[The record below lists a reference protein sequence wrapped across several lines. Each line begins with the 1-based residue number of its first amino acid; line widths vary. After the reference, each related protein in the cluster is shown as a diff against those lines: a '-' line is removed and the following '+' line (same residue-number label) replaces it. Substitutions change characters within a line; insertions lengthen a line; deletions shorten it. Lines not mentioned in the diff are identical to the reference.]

1 MKAKEI
7 QDLLDFIDKS
17 GLEEVNIETE
27 SFKLTTKRTPGV
39 ASVVQQMMPQQV
51 IAQPQQVAQQPVVAQ
66 APAAVASTPAAA
78 TPATAPASDKLFTV
92 KSPMIGTFYLS
103 SSPETPPFVSVG
115 DSISKGQTIC
125 IIEAMKLFNEIES
138 EVSGRVVKVLVGN
151 ATPVEFDQPL
161 FQIELN

>member
-27 SFKLTTKRTPGV
+27 NFKLTTKRTPGV
-39 ASVVQQMMPQQV
+39 SPVQMVSAPQQV
-51 IAQPQQVAQQPVVAQ
+51 LAQPVQHQ
-66 APAAVASTPAAA
+66 APAALPTAVA
-78 TPATAPASDKLFTV
+78 TPLAAVVAEPVSDKLFTF
-92 KSPMIGTFYLS
+92 KSPMIGTFYNS
-103 SSPETPPFVSVG
+103 SSPENPPFASVG
-115 DSISKGQTIC
+115 DSVSKGQTLC

-138 EVSGRVVKVLVGN
+138 EVSGRIVKVLVGN

-161 FQIELN
+161 FVIELN

>member
-27 SFKLTTKRTPGV
+27 NFKLTTKRTPGV
-39 ASVVQQMMPQQV
+39 SPVQMVSAPQQV
-51 IAQPQQVAQQPVVAQ
+51 LAQPVAQALPQ
-66 APAAVASTPAAA
+66 APAAPTAVSAPVAA
-78 TPATAPASDKLFTV
+78 TEPVSDKLYTF
-92 KSPMIGTFYLS
+92 KSPMIGTFYNS
-103 SSPETPPFVSVG
+103 SSPENPPFANIG
-115 DSISKGQTIC
+115 DVVSKGQTLC

-138 EVSGRVVKVLVGN
+138 EVSGRIVKVLVGN

-161 FQIELN
+161 FEIELN

>member
-27 SFKLTTKRTPGV
+27 NFKLATKRTPGL
-39 ASVVQQMMPQQV
+39 SPVQMVSAPQQV
-51 IAQPQQVAQQPVVAQ
+51 LAQQVSAPIQQ
-66 APAAVASTPAAA
+66 APIQSTAPVATPVAVAE
-78 TPATAPASDKLFTV
+78 PASDKLYTF
-92 KSPMIGTFYLS
+92 KSPMIGTFYNS
-103 SSPETPPFVSVG
+103 SSPENPPFASIG
-115 DSISKGQTIC
+115 DNVSKGQTLC

-138 EVSGRVVKVLVGN
+138 EVSGRIVKVLVGN

-161 FQIELN
+161 FVIELN

>member
-27 SFKLTTKRTPGV
+27 NFKLATKRTPGL
-39 ASVVQQMMPQQV
+39 SPVQMVSAPQQV
-51 IAQPQQVAQQPVVAQ
+51 LAQQVSAPIQQAPQQT
-66 APAAVASTPAAA
+66 SAAA
-78 TPATAPASDKLFTV
+78 IAAPVAATVSEPVSDKLYTF
-92 KSPMIGTFYLS
+92 KSPMIGTFYNS
-103 SSPETPPFVSVG
+103 SSPENPPFASIG
-115 DSISKGQTIC
+115 DSVSKGQTLC

-138 EVSGRVVKVLVGN
+138 EVSGRIVKVLVGN

-161 FQIELN
+161 FVIELN